1 MAHADARCA
10 AGAAMADADDDPMR
24 SDDRYQIRF
33 RIIKLKTFRQS
44 GR

>member
-10 AGAAMADADDDPMR
+10 AGAAMADADDDPM

-33 RIIKLKTFRQS
+33 RI
-44 GR
+44 